1 MAGNENDSLTT
12 KQVKFIDAMLTEPTI
27 EKACEKAGIARA
39 TGHKYLNIAAVR
51 KTLRIKQDEMMDK
64 TTQMLYLASSN
75 AVSVLNDIMMD
86 SKVNPFVRT
95 QAAKAILEQSYK
107 THEIFGVVRQ
117 IEELRLE
124 IEEVSKGNQR
134 VTRAQGIIK
143 Q

>member
-1 MAGNENDSLTT
+1 MARNDKNSLTT
-12 KQVKFIDAMLTEPTI
+12 KQIKFIDAMLTEQTI
-27 EKACEKAGIARA
+27 EKACQKAGVSRA
-39 TGHKYLNIAAVR
+39 TGHKYLKVAAVK

-75 AVSVLNDIMMD
+75 AVTVLSDIMLD
-86 SKVNPFVRT
+86 NKVNPFIRT

-124 IEEVSKGNQR
+124 IEEVSKGNQG
-134 VTRAQGIIK
+134 VTRTKGFIK
-143 Q
+143 

>member
-1 MAGNENDSLTT
+1 MARNDKNSLTT
-12 KQVKFIDAMLTEPTI
+12 KQIKFIDAMLTEPTI
-27 EKACEKAGIARA
+27 EKACQKAGVSRA
-39 TGHKYLNIAAVR
+39 TGHKYLKVAAVK

-75 AVSVLNDIMMD
+75 AVSVLSDIMLD
-86 SKVNPFVRT
+86 NKVNPFIRT

-124 IEEVSKGNQR
+124 IEEVSKGNQGA
-134 VTRAQGIIK
+134 TRAKRIIE
-143 Q
+143 

>member
-1 MAGNENDSLTT
+1 MARNDKNSLTT
-12 KQVKFIDAMLTEPTI
+12 KQIKFIDAMLTEPTI
-27 EKACEKAGIARA
+27 EKACQKAGVSRA
-39 TGHKYLNIAAVR
+39 TGHKYLKVAAVK

-75 AVSVLNDIMMD
+75 AVTVLSDIMLNT
-86 SKVNPFVRT
+86 KVNPFIRT

-124 IEEVSKGNQR
+124 IEEVSKGN
-134 VTRAQGIIK
+134 
-143 Q
+143 

>member
-1 MAGNENDSLTT
+1 MARNDKNSLTT
-12 KQVKFIDAMLTEPTI
+12 KQIKFIDAMLTEPTI
-27 EKACEKAGIARA
+27 EKACQKAGVSRA
-39 TGHKYLNIAAVR
+39 TGHKYLKVAAVK

-75 AVSVLNDIMMD
+75 AVTVLSDIMLNT
-86 SKVNPFVRT
+86 KINPFIRT

-124 IEEVSKGNQR
+124 IEEVSKGN
-134 VTRAQGIIK
+134 
-143 Q
+143 

>member
-86 SKVNPFVRT
+86 SKVNLFIRT

-134 VTRAQGIIK
+134 VTRTQGVIE
-143 Q
+143 

>member
-1 MAGNENDSLTT
+1 MARNDKNSLTT
-12 KQVKFIDAMLTEPTI
+12 KQIKYIDAMLTEPTI
-27 EKACEKAGIARA
+27 EKACQKAGVSRA
-39 TGHKYLNIAAVR
+39 TGHKYLKVAAVK

-75 AVSVLNDIMMD
+75 AVTVLSDIMLD
-86 SKVNPFVRT
+86 NKVNPFIRT

-124 IEEVSKGNQR
+124 IEEVSKGDQR
-134 VTRAQGIIK
+134 VTRTKGFIK
-143 Q
+143 

>member
-12 KQVKFIDAMLTEPTI
+12 RQVKFIDAMLTEPTI
-27 EKACEKAGIARA
+27 EKACEKAGIART

-86 SKVNPFVRT
+86 SKVNPFIRT

-107 THEIFGVVRQ
+107 TYEIFGVVRQ

-124 IEEVSKGNQR
+124 IEEVSKGN
-134 VTRAQGIIK
+134 
-143 Q
+143 

>member
-86 SKVNPFVRT
+86 SKVNPFIRT

-134 VTRAQGIIK
+134 VTRTQGVIM
-143 Q
+143 

>member
-1 MAGNENDSLTT
+1 MARNDKNSLTT
-12 KQVKFIDAMLTEPTI
+12 KQIKFIDAMLTEPTI
-27 EKACEKAGIARA
+27 EKACQKAGVSRA
-39 TGHKYLNIAAVR
+39 TGHKYLKVAAVK

-75 AVSVLNDIMMD
+75 AVTVLSDIMLNT
-86 SKVNPFVRT
+86 KVNPFIRT

-124 IEEVSKGNQR
+124 IEEVSKGDQR
-134 VTRAQGIIK
+134 VTSTKGFIK
-143 Q
+143 

>member
-86 SKVNPFVRT
+86 SKVNPFIRT

-134 VTRAQGIIK
+134 VTRTKGFIE
-143 Q
+143 

>member
-64 TTQMLYLASSN
+64 ITQMLYLASSN

-86 SKVNPFVRT
+86 SKVNPFIRT

-134 VTRAQGIIK
+134 VTRTQGVIE
-143 Q
+143 

>member
-1 MAGNENDSLTT
+1 MARNDKNSLTT
-12 KQVKFIDAMLTEPTI
+12 KQIKFIDAMLTEPTI
-27 EKACEKAGIARA
+27 EKACQKAGVSRA
-39 TGHKYLNIAAVR
+39 TGHKYLKVAAVK

-75 AVSVLNDIMMD
+75 AVTVLSDIMLNT
-86 SKVNPFVRT
+86 KVNPFIRT

-124 IEEVSKGNQR
+124 IEEVSKGDRR
-134 VTRAQGIIK
+134 VTRTKGFIK
-143 Q
+143 

>member
-1 MAGNENDSLTT
+1 MAGNENNSLTT
-12 KQVKFIDAMLTEPTI
+12 KQVKFIDAMLIEPTI

-86 SKVNPFVRT
+86 SKVNPYIRT

-124 IEEVSKGNQR
+124 IEEVSKRNQR
-134 VTRAQGIIK
+134 VTRTQGVIE
-143 Q
+143 

>member
-12 KQVKFIDAMLTEPTI
+12 KQIKFIDAMLTEPTI

-86 SKVNPFVRT
+86 SKVNPFIRT

-134 VTRAQGIIK
+134 VTRTQGVIM
-143 Q
+143 

>member
-1 MAGNENDSLTT
+1 MARNDKNSLTT
-12 KQVKFIDAMLTEPTI
+12 KQIKFIDAMLTEPTI
-27 EKACEKAGIARA
+27 EKACQKAGVSRA
-39 TGHKYLNIAAVR
+39 TGHKYLKVAAVK

-75 AVSVLNDIMMD
+75 AVTVLNDIMLNT
-86 SKVNPFVRT
+86 KVNPFIRT

-124 IEEVSKGNQR
+124 IEEVSKGDQR
-134 VTRAQGIIK
+134 VTRTKGFIK
-143 Q
+143 

>member
-1 MAGNENDSLTT
+1 MARNDKNSLTT
-12 KQVKFIDAMLTEPTI
+12 KQIKFIDAMLTEPTI
-27 EKACEKAGIARA
+27 EKACQKAGVSRA
-39 TGHKYLNIAAVR
+39 TGHKYLKVAAVK

-75 AVSVLNDIMMD
+75 AVTVLSDIMLD
-86 SKVNPFVRT
+86 NKVNPFIRT

-124 IEEVSKGNQR
+124 IEEVSKGNQGATGAKR
-134 VTRAQGIIK
+134 IIE
-143 Q
+143 

>member
-86 SKVNPFVRT
+86 SEVNPFIRT

-134 VTRAQGIIK
+134 VTRTQGVIK
-143 Q
+143 

>member
-1 MAGNENDSLTT
+1 
-12 KQVKFIDAMLTEPTI
+12 MLTEPTI
-27 EKACEKAGIARA
+27 EKACQKAGVSRA
-39 TGHKYLNIAAVR
+39 TGHKYLKVAAVK

-75 AVSVLNDIMMD
+75 AVTVLSDIMLNT
-86 SKVNPFVRT
+86 KVNPFIRT

-124 IEEVSKGNQR
+124 IEEVSKGN
-134 VTRAQGIIK
+134 
-143 Q
+143 

>member
-1 MAGNENDSLTT
+1 MARNDKNSLTT
-12 KQVKFIDAMLTEPTI
+12 KQIKFIDAMLTEPTI
-27 EKACEKAGIARA
+27 EKACQKAGVSRA
-39 TGHKYLNIAAVR
+39 TGHKYLKVAAVK

-75 AVSVLNDIMMD
+75 AVTGLSDIMLNT
-86 SKVNPFVRT
+86 KVNPFIRT

-124 IEEVSKGNQR
+124 IEEVSKRN
-134 VTRAQGIIK
+134 
-143 Q
+143 

>member
-1 MAGNENDSLTT
+1 MARNDKNSLTT
-12 KQVKFIDAMLTEPTI
+12 KQIKFIDAMLTEPTI
-27 EKACEKAGIARA
+27 EKACQKAGVSRA
-39 TGHKYLNIAAVR
+39 TGHKYLKVAAVK

-75 AVSVLNDIMMD
+75 AVTVLSDIMLD
-86 SKVNPFVRT
+86 NKVNPFIRT

-124 IEEVSKGNQR
+124 IEEVSKRN
-134 VTRAQGIIK
+134 
-143 Q
+143 

>member
-1 MAGNENDSLTT
+1 MARNDKNSLTT
-12 KQVKFIDAMLTEPTI
+12 KQIKFIDAMLTEPTI
-27 EKACEKAGIARA
+27 EKACQKAGVSRA
-39 TGHKYLNIAAVR
+39 TGHKYLKVAAVK

-75 AVSVLNDIMMD
+75 AVTVLSDIMLD
-86 SKVNPFVRT
+86 NKVNPFIRT

-124 IEEVSKGNQR
+124 IEEVSKGN
-134 VTRAQGIIK
+134 
-143 Q
+143 

>member
-1 MAGNENDSLTT
+1 MARNDKNSLTT
-12 KQVKFIDAMLTEPTI
+12 KQIKFIDAMLTEPTI
-27 EKACEKAGIARA
+27 EKACQKAGVSRA
-39 TGHKYLNIAAVR
+39 TGHKYLKAAAVK

-75 AVSVLNDIMMD
+75 AVIVLSDIMLD
-86 SKVNPFVRT
+86 NKVNPFIRT

-124 IEEVSKGNQR
+124 IEEVSKGN
-134 VTRAQGIIK
+134 
-143 Q
+143 

>member
-86 SKVNPFVRT
+86 SKVNPFIRT

-134 VTRAQGIIK
+134 VTRTQGVIE
-143 Q
+143 

>member
-1 MAGNENDSLTT
+1 MARNYKNSLTT
-12 KQVKFIDAMLTEPTI
+12 KQIKFIDAMLTEPTI
-27 EKACEKAGIARA
+27 EKACQKAGVSRA
-39 TGHKYLNIAAVR
+39 TGHKYLKVAAVK

-75 AVSVLNDIMMD
+75 AVTVLSDIMLNT
-86 SKVNPFVRT
+86 KVNPFIRT

-124 IEEVSKGNQR
+124 IEEVSKGDQR
-134 VTRAQGIIK
+134 VTRTKGFIK
-143 Q
+143 

>member
-1 MAGNENDSLTT
+1 MARNDKNSLTT
-12 KQVKFIDAMLTEPTI
+12 KQIKFIDAMLTEPTI
-27 EKACEKAGIARA
+27 EKACQKAGVSRA
-39 TGHKYLNIAAVR
+39 TGHKYLKVAAVK

-75 AVSVLNDIMMD
+75 AVTVLSDIMLNT
-86 SKVNPFVRT
+86 KVNPFIRT

-124 IEEVSKGNQR
+124 IEEVSKGDQR
-134 VTRAQGIIK
+134 VTRTKGA
-143 Q
+143 

>member
-12 KQVKFIDAMLTEPTI
+12 KQVKFIDVMLTEPTI

-64 TTQMLYLASSN
+64 TTQMLYLVSSN

-86 SKVNPFVRT
+86 SKVNPFIRT

-134 VTRAQGIIK
+134 VTRTQGVID
-143 Q
+143 

>member
-1 MAGNENDSLTT
+1 MARNDKNSLTT
-12 KQVKFIDAMLTEPTI
+12 KQIKFIDAMLTELTI
-27 EKACEKAGIARA
+27 EKACQKAGVSRA
-39 TGHKYLNIAAVR
+39 TGHKYLKVAAVK

-75 AVSVLNDIMMD
+75 AVTVLSDIMLNT
-86 SKVNPFVRT
+86 KVNPFIRT

-124 IEEVSKGNQR
+124 IEEVSKRN
-134 VTRAQGIIK
+134 
-143 Q
+143 

>member
-27 EKACEKAGIARA
+27 EKACEKAGIARV

-86 SKVNPFVRT
+86 SKVNPFIRT

-124 IEEVSKGNQR
+124 IEEVSKGN
-134 VTRAQGIIK
+134 
-143 Q
+143 

>member
-1 MAGNENDSLTT
+1 MARNDKNSLTT
-12 KQVKFIDAMLTEPTI
+12 KQIKFIDAMLAEPTI
-27 EKACEKAGIARA
+27 EKACQKAGVSRA
-39 TGHKYLNIAAVR
+39 TGHKYLKVAAVK

-75 AVSVLNDIMMD
+75 AVSVLSDIMLD
-86 SKVNPFVRT
+86 NKVNPFIRT

-124 IEEVSKGNQR
+124 IEEVSKGDQR
-134 VTRAQGIIK
+134 VTRTKGFIK
-143 Q
+143 